1 MRWTERQLAMLKE
14 MGVAA
19 FWPLQPAPVA
29 EPPTLRPDPA
39 EAHALAAEAI
49 AQADHASRGR
59 MGPDGLAPSG
69 APPEGRSA
77 ASNPPPASRPPT
89 RAAAPVAATPPA
101 SAAPE
106 AVLGPRPVGVETMDW
121 PALREAVSGCQ
132 ACGLCQSR
140 RNTVF
145 GVGHE
150 QARWMIVGE
159 APGEQEDRQGEPFV
173 GRAGQLL
180 DRMLAAVD
188 LTRGEDGPERQVFI
202 ANVLKC
208 RPPANRNPLPQEVAQ
223 CEPFLLRQMALVKP
237 DLIVAMGRFA
247 VQSLLKTS
255 DPIGRLRGRVHEVAG
270 VPVVVTYH
278 PAYLLRNPAD
288 KGLVWDDLC
297 LAREVQAQVQSRRQQ
312 GA

>member
-19 FWPLQPAPVA
+19 FWPTRTAPSA
-29 EPPTLRPDPA
+29 EVTEPSAVRSEPA

-49 AQADHASRGR
+49 AQAGRSSRSGA
-59 MGPDGLAPSG
+59 GPDGPTPLV
-69 APPEGRSA
+69 APPA
-77 ASNPPPASRPPT
+77 APNAPPASRPPA
-89 RAAAPVAATPPA
+89 RVAPVASAPAA

-106 AVLGPRPVGVETMDW
+106 AVLGPRPVGVETMHW
-121 PALREAVSGCQ
+121 PALREAVAGCQ
-132 ACGLCQSR
+132 ACGLCQGR

-145 GVGHE
+145 GVGNE

-180 DRMLAAVD
+180 DRMLAAID
-188 LTRGEDGPERQVFI
+188 LTRGEDGPDRQVFI

-255 DPIGRLRGRVHEVAG
+255 EPIGKLRGRVHEVAG

-297 LAREVQAQVQSRRQQ
+297 LAREVQAKVQSSRGQ